1 MEPGIWVTEDYFQGQ
16 YDQISNVNIEKTKL
30 PGVILVTSRE
40 FADER
45 GFFTETYNQRQ
56 FTEAGL
62 PADFVQDNH
71 SRSNRGVLRGLH
83 YQYPQWQ
90 GKLVR
95 VIRGEIFDVAVD
107 IRSDSPN
114 FGQWVGVTLN
124 ADSQQPIYV
133 PPGFAHGFCVM
144 SEFADVVYK
153 CTTLY
158 KSQDD
163 AAIRWDDPQINIDWP
178 LRDPVISEKDSNAPY
193 LSEVNVQ

>member
-1 MEPGIWVTEDYFQGQ
+1 M
-16 YDQISNVNIEKTKL
+16 NIEKTEL
-30 PGVILVTSRE
+30 PGVILITNRE

-56 FTEAGL
+56 FSEAGL

-114 FGQWVGVTLN
+114 SGQWVGVTLN
-124 ADSQQPIYV
+124 ADSQQQVYV